1 MHKKK
6 HKNTWAK
13 AIQAQQMFSKYSYIP
28 TTDNPVLCQMYLVM
42 QKAVD
47 FATKLYHDDNY
58 ARSLNALQTA
68 SQKFRAKNDDDLIH
82 QLLEFEADYVDERVH
97 SKESML
103 ECINDSSKYNTNAIK
118 LTMHLL
124 EQEQSAN
131 KYYDKELTNFIG
143 EAFLGVATRFFP
155 IPYPTCH
162 YSRVSDHAV
171 DYLVSLGQP
180 SHDLRESF
188 LEYLELMAHES
199 HHDNYEEVIT
209 FNINGQPN
217 AIYFGFRRNF
227 VYRFHYTVEDV
238 EMSVLTK
245 GQFVNCKFA
254 QQSTYNYADDGST
267 APEELDID
275 DWSFLINLWAAKQ
288 HNDFVVG
295 HEHQANQSTVAE
307 QINAICK
314 KPNWSKYSYVHISDA
329 GREAFNE
336 ARQIIAQYRGNAE
349 YKKTMWYTRAYYARR
364 GKNGVIVLNKA
375 SIHHRKCATPSEG
388 TKITVY
394 T

>member
-1 MHKKK
+1 MHKK
-6 HKNTWAK
+6 KNTWAK
-13 AIQAQQMFSKYSYIP
+13 AIQAKQIFSQYSYIP

-42 QKAVD
+42 QKAID
-47 FATKLYHDDNY
+47 FATDLYQNDNY
-58 ARSLNALQTA
+58 LRSLNTLQTA
-68 SQKFRAKNDDDLIH
+68 SQKFKAKNGDDLIH
-82 QLLEFEADYVDERVH
+82 QLLEFEADYVDERIH

-103 ECINDSSKYNTNAIK
+103 ECINNSSKYNTNAFR
-118 LTMHLL
+118 LTMNLL
-124 EQEQSAN
+124 EQEQTLN
-131 KYYDKELTNFIG
+131 KYYNSEKLNNFIG
-143 EAFLGVATRFFP
+143 EAFLGVATRFFL
-155 IPYPTCH
+155 IPYPTCN
-162 YSRVSDHAV
+162 YSRISDDAV
-171 DYLVSLGQP
+171 NYLVSLGQP

-188 LEYLELMAHES
+188 LDYLELMASES
-199 HHDNYEEVIT
+199 HNDNYEEVIT
-209 FNINGQPN
+209 FDINDQPN

-238 EMSVLTK
+238 EMSVLPK
-245 GQFVNCKFA
+245 DQFLNGKFT
-254 QQSTYNYADDGST
+254 QQATCHYDTDGST

-295 HEHQANQSTVAE
+295 NEHQSNQSTVAE
-307 QINAICK
+307 QINSICK

-336 ARQIIAQYRGNAE
+336 ARQIITQYRGNAE
-349 YKKTMWYTRAYYARR
+349 YKKTMWFTRAYYARR
-364 GKNGVIVLNKA
+364 GKNGIIVLNKA

-388 TKITVY
+388 TNITVY